1 MKDLADRVAQA
12 IRDAEA
18 QGGTVQRIWI
28 QENGVIGLS
37 VDMHSQPRGT
47 FVGTVD
53 EYGTITNRDGQIIGD
68 LVHNDDDDYS
78 NLYLEK
84 GKI

>member
-12 IRDAEA
+12 IRDAEE
-18 QGGTVQRIWI
+18 QNGVVQKIWI
-28 QENGVIGLS
+28 QENGTIGLTVRMES
-37 VDMHSQPRGT
+37 KPRGT

-68 LVHNDDDDYS
+68 LVYENDEDYS
-78 NLYLEK
+78 TLYLEK